1 MKMNLKTRKTTDF
14 FSREYCDYSSYDN
27 LRKIASLVDGQKN
40 AARKILW
47 YTLQKNQRN
56 EIKVSQLNSKVA
68 EDTEYLHGDM
78 SGVIVNLAKDYTGT
92 NNINLMYPEG
102 NFGTVVI
109 PEASA
114 PRYIYTYGT
123 EDLFNIFTKDDNE
136 ILEHQIFEG
145 HKIEPKFML
154 PNLPMLLV
162 NGAEGISSG
171 YAQKILPRNPD
182 EIKEYLKYRLSE
194 DMPNGSNKSSAS
206 STSKK
211 PFQNKPFYKGF
222 TGAIKPGAESK
233 QWEIYGVFKRV
244 ANKVYITEL
253 PIGYSLKSYIK
264 VLNKLEDDKIII
276 GYEDNTDK
284 TFNFTVQF
292 NRKYLDSLSD
302 EKIIDILKL
311 KKKVT
316 ENYTVM
322 DQFNV
327 VRTFESI
334 GEIFDEYYNVKI
346 DYLHKRKEYLLK
358 TITQEIRVSV
368 SKYMFIKAI
377 QDGTLIITKRPTED
391 IIADLDKMDK
401 VIKLD
406 DGYDY
411 LLNMSI
417 RSLTKER
424 MQKLLETIKKLKL
437 DLDTLNKTSVQKM
450 WLNELK

>member
-1 MKMNLKTRKTTDF
+1 MNLKTRKTTDF
-14 FSREYCDYSSYDN
+14 FGSEYCDYSSYDN

-47 YTLQKNQRN
+47 YTLQKNQKN

-102 NFGTVVI
+102 NFGTAVI

-123 EDLFNIFTKDDNE
+123 DELFDIFTKDDNE

-171 YAQKILPRNPD
+171 YAQKILPRNPE
-182 EIKEYLKYRLSE
+182 EIKKYLKYRLSK
-194 DMPNGSNKSSAS
+194 DAP
-206 STSKK
+206 KK
-211 PFQNKPFYKGF
+211 PFQNKPFYRGF
-222 TGAIKPGAESK
+222 TGTIEPGAEAK
-233 QWEIYGVFKRV
+233 QWEIYGIFKRV
-244 ANKVYITEL
+244 ANKVHITEL

-276 GYEDNTDK
+276 AYEDNTDK

-327 VRTFESI
+327 VKNFDSI
-334 GEIFDEYYNVKI
+334 SEIFNEYYDVKI
-346 DYLHKRKEYLLK
+346 DYLHKRKEHLLK
-358 TITQEIRVSV
+358 TITQDIRISV

-406 DGYDY
+406 DKYDY

-424 MQKLLETIKKLKL
+424 MQKLLESIKNLKL

-450 WLNELK
+450 WLDELK